1 VEVEHVEDS
10 RTRDANQGVPRKWRG
25 YTKLAAGSGAHEG
38 GTTNTEE
45 ERLQILKRK
54 GRSIASSTQLHA
66 VRSLTGAGGFLE
78 CIDGVYRQ

>member
-1 VEVEHVEDS
+1 VRSEPFQPCAKDQYVLVEVEHVEDS

-38 GTTNTEE
+38 GTTNTEG

-54 GRSIASSTQLHA
+54 GRLLA
-66 VRSLTGAGGFLE
+66 
-78 CIDGVYRQ
+78 